1 LRDNRPNIS
10 MPREKTN
17 NASSTSKANM
27 YILLVGKIVAVPMKH
42 ISSLISSLFTDPL
55 VTFINLRVIKAE
67 IK

>member
-1 LRDNRPNIS
+1 
-10 MPREKTN
+10 
-17 NASSTSKANM
+17 M